1 MIFHFQKRF
10 LVERGQRRGSNIEL
24 QMNSGRDLVDVLP
37 AGTLRPHRMDV
48 DLRIGD
54 GDV

>member
-24 QMNSGRDLVDVLP
+24 QMNSGRDLVDILP
-37 AGTLRPHRMDV
+37 ASTLRAHRMNI

-54 GDV
+54 DDV